1 MHEQLAGNVDEADGA
16 GEDEEQVPEAGDSPW
31 VAG

>member
-1 MHEQLAGNVDEADGA
+1 MHEQLAGNVDEADRA
-16 GEDEEQVPEAGDSPW
+16 GEDEEQVEESGDSPW